1 MGHTVDNNLDIEDQ
15 DLGMVE
21 GYQPNW
27 RQLLLNGLEHKENT
41 LLDEYTS
48 ILQSYKEV
56 KKKLTKLKKKKQDS
70 FFESALQ
77 IMELKN
83 VNALKDENI
92 RSLRQNISPQTNPSK
107 NWDIS
112 LTEDKPHNRERLMLA

>member
-1 MGHTVDNNLDIEDQ
+1 M
-15 DLGMVE
+15 
-21 GYQPNW
+21 
-27 RQLLLNGLEHKENT
+27 LNGLEHKENT

-48 ILQSYKEV
+48 ILLSYKEV
-56 KKKLTKLKKKKQDS
+56 KKKLTKLKKKNQDS
-70 FFESALQ
+70 FFEFALQ